1 MVNLESGTSRS
12 RAVACKLGKKL
23 KFVNE
28 CLEKVN
34 RSMTEKVN
42 NRMNIEKVDKEILK
56 SVITEVLIENPNY
69 FKEILTEILSEN
81 SIIKS
86 NVNNNRSSRLKEMIQ
101 EDFDKYGEVFKS
113 LA

>member
-1 MVNLESGTSRS
+1 
-12 RAVACKLGKKL
+12 
-23 KFVNE
+23 
-28 CLEKVN
+28 
-34 RSMTEKVN
+34 
-42 NRMNIEKVDKEILK
+42 MNIEKVDKEVLK

-81 SIIKS
+81 SIIDPK
-86 NVNNNRSSRLKEMIQ
+86 VKNNRSSRLKEMIQ

>member
-1 MVNLESGTSRS
+1 
-12 RAVACKLGKKL
+12 
-23 KFVNE
+23 
-28 CLEKVN
+28 
-34 RSMTEKVN
+34 
-42 NRMNIEKVDKEILK
+42 MNIEKVDKEVLK

-81 SIIKS
+81 NIIES
-86 NVNNNRSSRLKEMIQ
+86 NTKNERSSRLKEMIQ

>member
-1 MVNLESGTSRS
+1 
-12 RAVACKLGKKL
+12 
-23 KFVNE
+23 
-28 CLEKVN
+28 
-34 RSMTEKVN
+34 
-42 NRMNIEKVDKEILK
+42 MNIEKLDKEVLK

-81 SIIKS
+81 RIIDS
-86 NVNNNRSSRLKEMIQ
+86 NVKNERSNRLKEMIQ

>member
-1 MVNLESGTSRS
+1 
-12 RAVACKLGKKL
+12 
-23 KFVNE
+23 
-28 CLEKVN
+28 
-34 RSMTEKVN
+34 
-42 NRMNIEKVDKEILK
+42 MNIGKVDKEVLK

-81 SIIKS
+81 SIIDS
-86 NVNNNRSSRLKEMIQ
+86 NVRNKRSNRLEEMIQ

>member
-1 MVNLESGTSRS
+1 
-12 RAVACKLGKKL
+12 
-23 KFVNE
+23 
-28 CLEKVN
+28 
-34 RSMTEKVN
+34 
-42 NRMNIEKVDKEILK
+42 MNIEKVDKEVLK

-81 SIIKS
+81 SIIDS
-86 NVNNNRSSRLKEMIQ
+86 NVRNERSSRLKEMIQ

>member
-1 MVNLESGTSRS
+1 
-12 RAVACKLGKKL
+12 
-23 KFVNE
+23 
-28 CLEKVN
+28 
-34 RSMTEKVN
+34 
-42 NRMNIEKVDKEILK
+42 MNIEKVDKEVLK

-81 SIIKS
+81 SIIDS
-86 NVNNNRSSRLKEMIQ
+86 NVRNERSNRLKEMIE

>member
-1 MVNLESGTSRS
+1 
-12 RAVACKLGKKL
+12 
-23 KFVNE
+23 
-28 CLEKVN
+28 
-34 RSMTEKVN
+34 
-42 NRMNIEKVDKEILK
+42 MNIEKVDKEVLK

-81 SIIKS
+81 SIIES
-86 NVNNNRSSRLKEMIQ
+86 NTKNERSSRLKEMIQ

>member
-1 MVNLESGTSRS
+1 
-12 RAVACKLGKKL
+12 
-23 KFVNE
+23 
-28 CLEKVN
+28 
-34 RSMTEKVN
+34 
-42 NRMNIEKVDKEILK
+42 MNIGKVDKEVLK

-81 SIIKS
+81 SIIDS
-86 NVNNNRSSRLKEMIQ
+86 NVRNERSNRLKEMIE

>member
-1 MVNLESGTSRS
+1 
-12 RAVACKLGKKL
+12 
-23 KFVNE
+23 
-28 CLEKVN
+28 
-34 RSMTEKVN
+34 
-42 NRMNIEKVDKEILK
+42 MNIEKVDKEVLK

-81 SIIKS
+81 SIIES
-86 NVNNNRSSRLKEMIQ
+86 NVKNERSFRLKEMIQ

>member
-1 MVNLESGTSRS
+1 MLRKVEQVDDR
-12 RAVACKLGKKL
+12 KKGK
-23 KFVNE
+23 
-28 CLEKVN
+28 
-34 RSMTEKVN
+34 
-42 NRMNIEKVDKEILK
+42 NRMNIEKVDKEVLK

-81 SIIKS
+81 SIIES
-86 NVNNNRSSRLKEMIQ
+86 NVKNERSFRLKEMIQ

>member
-1 MVNLESGTSRS
+1 
-12 RAVACKLGKKL
+12 
-23 KFVNE
+23 
-28 CLEKVN
+28 
-34 RSMTEKVN
+34 
-42 NRMNIEKVDKEILK
+42 MNIGKVDKEVLK

-81 SIIKS
+81 SIIDS
-86 NVNNNRSSRLKEMIQ
+86 NVRNERSNRLKEMIQ

>member
-1 MVNLESGTSRS
+1 
-12 RAVACKLGKKL
+12 
-23 KFVNE
+23 
-28 CLEKVN
+28 
-34 RSMTEKVN
+34 
-42 NRMNIEKVDKEILK
+42 MNIEKVDKEVLK

-81 SIIKS
+81 SIIDS
-86 NVNNNRSSRLKEMIQ
+86 NVRNERSNRLKEMIQ

>member
-1 MVNLESGTSRS
+1 
-12 RAVACKLGKKL
+12 
-23 KFVNE
+23 
-28 CLEKVN
+28 
-34 RSMTEKVN
+34 MTEKVN